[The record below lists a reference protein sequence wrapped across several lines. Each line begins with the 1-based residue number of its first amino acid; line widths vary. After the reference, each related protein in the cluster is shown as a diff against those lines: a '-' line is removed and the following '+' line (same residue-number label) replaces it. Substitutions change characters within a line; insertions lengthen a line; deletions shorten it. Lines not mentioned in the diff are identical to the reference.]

1 MKQHII
7 SLLLLSGFGINICA
21 QNTITY
27 PSKLSAGTLT
37 AMLRAQK
44 ADTPNKL
51 NAFIKLY
58 NDADRTTV
66 ATEYGVKFNVGGNGL
81 YTAIINPNTIEALSN
96 DARVERLDIGNN
108 ATTTLDRVRPLVNA
122 DKTGTENGL
131 PTLFDGK
138 GVIIGVVDN
147 GFDFT
152 HPMFKDADGN
162 CRIITAWDQNVTGG
176 FNDYG
181 YGVIY
186 NTTEKILAARH
197 DNSYD
202 THGTH
207 VLGIAGGSSSSAYK
221 GIATGAQLAVV
232 STNKS
237 EQGIIDGVDYLI
249 KYAESQGKPIAINVS
264 LGTVL
269 GYKDGTSNFAQ
280 LLDQLLSGKKGVLL
294 SIATGNEGHRNTMI
308 ASNNNCSSTLVPP
321 SYGRENIFMQGETGH
336 SYKLKLTLKNTATG
350 DVLLEKILT
359 SDNETSEKITD
370 FGTDDRANALLTMSS
385 LKNAITEAPTF
396 NINLSYLTAT
406 NEQWQIEF
414 TTDGGKYMAACDY
427 GSFAAGGNEGFVDG
441 SSASTLASTSTG
453 KNPIAVG
460 AYVSRKD
467 YTDISGKIHN
477 NPWTEGDIYVRSGK
491 GPTFDGRIKPD
502 VVAPGAAVISSLNSF
517 AAMYSV
523 PSTDKVYSETT
534 NDRTYYWGV
543 GSGTSMATPAVTG
556 TMALWL
562 QANST
567 LTLEQAKQIIGNSA
581 ISDTYA
587 KDLPNSVFGYGKI
600 DALAGLKL
608 IITETGINN
617 TKYATTAY
625 DIQNGMLIMDGK
637 HHVTVYS
644 TDGTKLFDTSASTVD
659 LNQLATGFYIVKFG
673 NNAIKYCRK

>member
-1 MKQHII
+1 M
-7 SLLLLSGFGINICA
+7 
-21 QNTITY
+21 
-27 PSKLSAGTLT
+27 
-37 AMLRAQK
+37 
-44 ADTPNKL
+44 
-51 NAFIKLY
+51 
-58 NDADRTTV
+58 
-66 ATEYGVKFNVGGNGL
+66 
-81 YTAIINPNTIEALSN
+81 
-96 DARVERLDIGNN
+96 
-108 ATTTLDRVRPLVNA
+108 
-122 DKTGTENGL
+122 
-131 PTLFDGK
+131 
-138 GVIIGVVDN
+138 
-147 GFDFT
+147 
-152 HPMFKDADGN
+152 
-162 CRIITAWDQNVTGG
+162 
-176 FNDYG
+176 
-181 YGVIY
+181 
-186 NTTEKILAARH
+186 
-197 DNSYD
+197 
-202 THGTH
+202 
-207 VLGIAGGSSSSAYK
+207 LGIAGGSSSSAYK

-308 ASNNNCSSTLVPP
+308 TSNNNCSSTLVPP

-427 GSFAAGGNEGFVDG
+427 GSFAAGGNKGFVDG

>member
-1 MKQHII
+1 
-7 SLLLLSGFGINICA
+7 
-21 QNTITY
+21 
-27 PSKLSAGTLT
+27 
-37 AMLRAQK
+37 
-44 ADTPNKL
+44 
-51 NAFIKLY
+51 
-58 NDADRTTV
+58 
-66 ATEYGVKFNVGGNGL
+66 
-81 YTAIINPNTIEALSN
+81 
-96 DARVERLDIGNN
+96 
-108 ATTTLDRVRPLVNA
+108 
-122 DKTGTENGL
+122 
-131 PTLFDGK
+131 
-138 GVIIGVVDN
+138 
-147 GFDFT
+147 
-152 HPMFKDADGN
+152 
-162 CRIITAWDQNVTGG
+162 
-176 FNDYG
+176 
-181 YGVIY
+181 
-186 NTTEKILAARH
+186 
-197 DNSYD
+197 
-202 THGTH
+202 
-207 VLGIAGGSSSSAYK
+207 
-221 GIATGAQLAVV
+221 
-232 STNKS
+232 
-237 EQGIIDGVDYLI
+237 
-249 KYAESQGKPIAINVS
+249 
-264 LGTVL
+264 
-269 GYKDGTSNFAQ
+269 
-280 LLDQLLSGKKGVLL
+280 
-294 SIATGNEGHRNTMI
+294 
-308 ASNNNCSSTLVPP
+308 
-321 SYGRENIFMQGETGH
+321 
-336 SYKLKLTLKNTATG
+336 
-350 DVLLEKILT
+350 
-359 SDNETSEKITD
+359 
-370 FGTDDRANALLTMSS
+370 
-385 LKNAITEAPTF
+385 
-396 NINLSYLTAT
+396 
-406 NEQWQIEF
+406 
-414 TTDGGKYMAACDY
+414 MAACDY

-523 PSTDKVYSETT
+523 PSTEKVYSETT

>member
-7 SLLLLSGFGINICA
+7 SLLLLSGVGINISA

-51 NAFIKLY
+51 NAFIQLY

-66 ATEYGVKFNVGGNGL
+66 ATKYGVKFNVGGNGL
-81 YTAIINPNTIEALSN
+81 YTAIIDPNTIEALSN

-152 HPMFKDADGN
+152 HPMFKDSNGN
-162 CRIITAWDQNVTGG
+162 CRISRAWDQNIQVGQ
-176 FNDYG
+176 NEYG
-181 YGVIY
+181 YGSMY
-186 NTTEKILAARH
+186 NTTDKVLAACH
-197 DNSYD
+197 DNSTD

-207 VLGIAGGSSSSAYK
+207 VLGIAGGSSNAYK
-221 GIATGAQLAVV
+221 GIASGAELVVV
-232 STNKS
+232 STNKT

-249 KYAESQGKPIAINVS
+249 KYAESKNKPIAINVS

-269 GYKDGTSNFAQ
+269 GFKDGTSNFAL
-280 LLDQLLSGKKGVLL
+280 LLDNLLTGKKGVLL
-294 SIATGNEGHRNTMI
+294 SIATGNEGHHNTMI
-308 ASNNNCSSTLVPP
+308 ASNKSCSSTLVMPK
-321 SYGRENIFMQGETGH
+321 YGRENIFMQGEAGH
-336 SYKLKLTLKNTATG
+336 KYQLKLTLKNTVTG
-350 DVLLEKILT
+350 DILLEKILS
-359 SDNETSEKITD
+359 SDKETTEKVTD
-370 FGTDDRANALLTMSS
+370 FGTDDRANAYLSLSS
-385 LKNAITEAPTF
+385 LKNTKTDAPAF
-396 NINLSYLTAT
+396 NLNVLYLTAK

-414 TTDGGKYMAACDY
+414 TTDGGKFMTACDY
-427 GSFAAGGNEGFVDG
+427 GSFADGGNEGFVNG
-441 SSASTLASTSTG
+441 SSASSLASTSTG
-453 KNPIAVG
+453 KEPIAVG

-467 YTDISGKIHN
+467 YTDILGQSHN
-477 NPWTEGDIYVRSGK
+477 SEWTEGDIYVRSGK

-517 AAMYSV
+517 APIYTV
-523 PSTDKVYSETT
+523 PNTDKVYSETI
-534 NDRTYYWGV
+534 NGRTYFWGV
-543 GSGTSMATPAVTG
+543 GSGTSMATPVVTG

-567 LTLEQAKQIIGNSA
+567 LTLEQAKQFIDQSA

-608 IITETGINN
+608 IIAETGIN
-617 TKYATTAY
+617 ATINGSTAY
-625 DIQNGMLIMDGK
+625 DIQNGILIMGGK
-637 HHVTVYS
+637 HHIVVYS
-644 TDGTKLFDTSASTVD
+644 TDGTICLDVTNNMID
-659 LNQLATGFYIVKFG
+659 LNQLNKGLYIVKFG

>member
-7 SLLLLSGFGINICA
+7 SLLLLSGVGINICA

-81 YTAIINPNTIEALSN
+81 YTAIINSNTIEALSN

-186 NTTEKILAARH
+186 NTTEKILAAHH

-294 SIATGNEGHRNTMI
+294 SIATGNEGHRNKMI

-644 TDGTKLFDTSASTVD
+644 TDGTKLFDTSANTVD